1 MGEGLAMNGED
12 RGMSYLE
19 KATDGTKVLE
29 QAVV

>member
-29 QAVV
+29 QAVA